1 VSRGRTQTSEG
12 RSMTPESTRA
22 SESESGAADQS
33 GHAQQYPRPTR
44 RGVLLG
50 VSLAGLG
57 GALAGCSTAA
67 VPYDAN
73 EAGVAPGGQ
82 AQGAMATSGAM
93 SGAMQPS
100 QAPASSMPGG
110 GMQTGATQSGGMQT
124 GATQSGGMQSPAPK
138 KAKLAGTV
146 LGAASEIPV
155 GGGKIYTAAKVVVT
169 QPERGQYRAFSAVC
183 THVGCIMSMVADG
196 TIDCPC
202 HGSEF
207 TITTGAVVTGPA
219 PAPLPKK
226 QITIENGMVVLI

>member
-1 VSRGRTQTSEG
+1 
-12 RSMTPESTRA
+12 MTPESMRDG
-22 SESESGAADQS
+22 ESRSGAR
-33 GHAQQYPRPTR
+33 QYPRPTR

-50 VSLAGLG
+50 ASLAGLG

-73 EAGVAPGGQ
+73 EAGVAPGGGQ
-82 AQGAMATSGAM
+82 VQGAMANPGATSSQGGM
-93 SGAMQPS
+93 STPGSMPS
-100 QAPASSMPGG
+100 SPAPASGVQGG
-110 GMQTGATQSGGMQT
+110 GMRSDK
-124 GATQSGGMQSPAPK
+124 PK
-138 KAKLAGTV
+138 KPAKLTGTV

-169 QPERGQYRAFSAVC
+169 QPARGRYKAFSAVC
-183 THVGCIMSMVADG
+183 THVGCIMSKVASG

-219 PAPLPKK
+219 PSPLPEK
-226 QITIENGMVVLI
+226 QIKIVNGMVVLE